1 MSDKDELKDGKIHKK
16 CAETVIDAMSEG
28 RDPGPTLLMV
38 QALCRKSGG
47 LPKAQRVE
55 EPSKPAASKGR
66 KKSAG
71 GTESREDV
79 NAPA

>member
-1 MSDKDELKDGKIHKK
+1 MSDEALKDGKIHKK
-16 CAETVIDAMSEG
+16 CAETVIDAMSGG
-28 RDPGPTLLMV
+28 RDPGPTILMV

-55 EPSKPAASKGR
+55 EPSQPTASKSR

-71 GTESREDV
+71 DNAEREGAK
-79 NAPA
+79 APA